1 MWICIV
7 GRCIILMTIFRAFI
21 ITTFQPP
28 EEKQIIPVDNDV
40 GTQRATLKN
49 ISIKRGTETY
59 KLRKP
64 NGRKEGIISWSQYG
78 QDQLIDKL
86 LIQKR
91 NGFFVEIGGYDGET
105 FSNSLFLE
113 KERGWC
119 GLLVEANPY
128 TYELMA
134 GKDRNCFMKNACIS
148 NTVPNMTFIVG
159 GALTSVKE
167 ITGKNMN
174 SI

>member
-1 MWICIV
+1 
-7 GRCIILMTIFRAFI
+7 MTIFHTSI
-21 ITTFQPP
+21 ITTLQPP
-28 EEKQIIPVDNDV
+28 KEKQIIPVYNGV
-40 GTQRATLKN
+40 GTRRATLTN
-49 ISIKRGTETY
+49 ISIKWGTGTF
-59 KLRKP
+59 KLQKP
-64 NGRKEGIISWSQYG
+64 NGSKEGIISWSQYG

-86 LIQKR
+86 LNQKR
-91 NGFFVEIGGYDGET
+91 NGFFVEIGGFDGET

-113 KERGWC
+113 KERGWS

-134 GKDRNCFMKNACIS
+134 GKDRNCLMKNTCIS

-159 GALTSVKE
+159 GALSSVKE

-174 SI
+174 NI